1 MRWVL
6 LTICGGLVIAGAVV
20 ATAATSPRKLAAQ
33 PGMSMV
39 GGDKAALGKSIREYL
54 MANPEV
60 LVEAMQELEKKQDSQ
75 RDAVAQ
81 KGVQDNQSELYRDP
95 DSPVGGN
102 PSGDVTIVEFNDYQ
116 CPYCKRAYQAMK
128 SVTGSDGKVRIVY
141 KDLPILGDASKIA
154 AQAALASVKQGKK
167 IAMPLNKSNLLPKA
181 VVQMI
186 SAGEESGKLGEV
198 LDQVVEG
205 GTRFVEPANGV
216 VVYLAGAFAVDHEHI
231 VELSG
236 FDHGTGKVYGVYKTQ
251 TRIAKVVVHAGTRQ
265 TKRVMHRDRARWFE
279 PLATDRSVDN
289 ETDLRTIDARVDDGL
304 LARQRCCLHERHSSR
319 PRASLFDAS

>member
-20 ATAATSPRKLAAQ
+20 ATAETSPRKLAAQ
-33 PGMSMV
+33 PGMSMA

-81 KGVQDNQSELYRDP
+81 KGVQDNQAELYRDP

-102 PSGDVTIVEFNDYQ
+102 PGGDVTIVEFNDYQ

-141 KDLPILGDASKIA
+141 KDLPILGDASRIA
-154 AQAALASVKQGKK
+154 AQAALASIKQGKHG
-167 IAMPLNKSNLLPKA
+167 ALHNALMEF
-181 VVQMI
+181 
-186 SAGEESGKLGEV
+186 GGKLDRDKILEIAVGVGVDRAQLEKDMEDPRIKEIIERNLSLASSLGV
-198 LDQVVEG
+198 R
-205 GTRFVEPANGV
+205 GTPAFVIGKQFVPG
-216 VVYLAGAFAVDHEHI
+216 AVDAAA
-231 VELSG
+231 L
-236 FDHGTGKVYGVYKTQ
+236 KQ
-251 TRIAKVVVHAGTRQ
+251 LIA
-265 TKRVMHRDRARWFE
+265 
-279 PLATDRSVDN
+279 
-289 ETDLRTIDARVDDGL
+289 DARKG
-304 LARQRCCLHERHSSR
+304 QG
-319 PRASLFDAS
+319 